1 MHIRQSDTTYDDV
14 EHDIDLSASAD
25 EYITDYLKKR
35 DLDLSGNPF
44 ATYLVGTLD
53 APDLRA
59 R

>member
-1 MHIRQSDTTYDDV
+1 MHIRQSDTSFDDV
-14 EHDIDLSASAD
+14 EHDIDLSAAAD
-25 EYITDYLKKR
+25 EQLTNYLMRR
-35 DLDLSGNPF
+35 DLDLSVNPF